1 MGKKKKAI
9 MTLIEALV
17 LISLA
22 GCAGKKVD
30 YGVDTEV
37 KSQNVVSSVKDI
49 DTNTSFND
57 ELTVNMGG
65 TDEKVKITADIRVP
79 ECDTMSVTEVE
90 RIPCTKEFKEKVIKA
105 YFGDSQVYYYDYAHM
120 TKKELEE
127 IIETLDRDNNSLS
140 DDASEEILKWHDDM
154 KTECTKA
161 LETAADVWTEAT
173 EYDSCDDFVG
183 KIGDTWFH
191 LQFSRPDDD
200 NSVLSGIQSYPLDR
214 CVKSVSDGDPDERST
229 KFDDG
234 YVKQYYGPKSLKE
247 YDTVR
252 YLNGDFIDGDLP
264 VSDVNE
270 ANISFDEAKKKAGD
284 FMQAI
289 GIESMIKTGESD
301 CEWEGYNKT
310 EDNVYKEGDVH
321 RAIWVMRQAVSM

>member
-1 MGKKKKAI
+1 MDKRGNISSRNMRLFAAI

-17 LISLA
+17 LTSLT

-57 ELTVNMGG
+57 ELTVNVGG

-105 YFGDSQVYYYDYAHM
+105 YFGDSQVYYYDYVHM

-127 IIETLDRDNNSLS
+127 IIETLDRDNNSLP

-214 CVKSVSDGDPDERST
+214 CVKRVSDGEPDERST
-229 KFDDG
+229 IFDDG
-234 YVKQYYGPKSLKE
+234 YVKQYY
-247 YDTVR
+247 
-252 YLNGDFIDGDLP
+252 
-264 VSDVNE
+264 
-270 ANISFDEAKKKAGD
+270 AK
-284 FMQAI
+284 I
-289 GIESMIKTGESD
+289 PER
-301 CEWEGYNKT
+301 
-310 EDNVYKEGDVH
+310 V
-321 RAIWVMRQAVSM
+321 

>member
-17 LISLA
+17 LTSLA

-57 ELTVNMGG
+57 ELTVNVGD
-65 TDEKVKITADIRVP
+65 TEEKVKITADVRLP

-90 RIPCTKEFKEKVIKA
+90 RIPCTKELKEKVIKA

-127 IIETLDRDNNSLS
+127 IIETLDRDNNSLL
-140 DDASEEILKWHDDM
+140 DDASDEILKWHDDM

-214 CVKSVSDGDPDERST
+214 CVKRVSDGILMS
-229 KFDDG
+229 G
-234 YVKQYYGPKSLKE
+234 VL
-247 YDTVR
+247 
-252 YLNGDFIDGDLP
+252 YLMM
-264 VSDVNE
+264 
-270 ANISFDEAKKKAGD
+270 A
-284 FMQAI
+284 M
-289 GIESMIKTGESD
+289 
-301 CEWEGYNKT
+301 
-310 EDNVYKEGDVH
+310 
-321 RAIWVMRQAVSM
+321 